1 MSNDHPEN
9 RHQFEDRFAE
19 RVVDPDDYNRT
30 QRFKEIHQARQRVT
44 DYMAKFEDRMLDN
57 DRKHTPGTAPTFAH
71 EQLAFRVALY
81 IMELLPLLEKK
92 GGDDPYMSEHFSEA
106 SPVDDLQQFAFRS
119 GMLREH
125 TDKRRNKEDRKTS
138 TAVRVTTSLRV
149 FQIANKAY
157 ADLGM
162 DLEIAEE
169 DGDAGFD
176 YSDILEEGPPG
187 ERDAP
192 EIEGAASKEGITDE

>member
-1 MSNDHPEN
+1 MSEHTAPTDPQTADAVVTDPEDFN
-9 RHQFEDRFAE
+9 RQ
-19 RVVDPDDYNRT
+19 
-30 QRFKEIHQARQRVT
+30 QRFKEIHDARQRVT
-44 DYMAKFEDRMLDN
+44 GYMTKFEDRLLDAN
-57 DRKHTPGTAPTFAH
+57 RQHTPGTAPTWAH

-92 GGDDPYMSEHFSEA
+92 GGADPYMSDHFPES
-106 SPVDDLQQFAFRS
+106 SPVDDLQHFAFRS

-125 TDKRRNKEDRKTS
+125 TADRKKKTN

-157 ADLGM
+157 AELGM

-169 DGDAGFD
+169 EGDAGFD
-176 YSDILEEGPPG
+176 YSDVLEEGPPEG
-187 ERDAP
+187 DAP
-192 EIEGAASKEGITDE
+192 QLEADGSGNEGGSDE

>member
-1 MSNDHPEN
+1 MSSDRPEN
-9 RHQFEDRFAE
+9 GHQFEDRFAE
-19 RVVDPDDYNRT
+19 RVVDPEDYNRT

-44 DYMAKFEDRMLDN
+44 DYMAKIEDRLLGD
-57 DRKHTPGTAPTFAH
+57 DRNHKPGTAPTFAH

-81 IMELLPLLEKK
+81 IMEIEPLLSKK
-92 GGDDPYMSEHFSEA
+92 GGDDPYMSEHFPES
-106 SPVDDLQQFAFRS
+106 SPINDLRHFAYNS
-119 GMLREH
+119 GILREY
-125 TDKRRNKEDRKTS
+125 DDERNGGKTN
-138 TAVRVTTSLRV
+138 TAVRLTTSLRV

-157 ADLGM
+157 AELGM

-187 ERDAP
+187 DQDAP
-192 EIEGAASKEGITDE
+192 QIEDDEMDKAGGSNE

>member
-1 MSNDHPEN
+1 MSSDHPEN

-44 DYMAKFEDRMLDN
+44 DYVSKFEDRMLDN
-57 DRKHTPGTAPTFAH
+57 DRNHTPGTAPTFAH

-92 GGDDPYMSEHFSEA
+92 GGDDPYMSEYFPES
-106 SPVDDLQQFAFRS
+106 SPVDDLAQFAYNS

-125 TDKRRNKEDRKTS
+125 HDKRDDRKTN

-149 FQIANKAY
+149 FQIANRAY

-192 EIEGAASKEGITDE
+192 EIETAETDKTGVNDE

>member
-1 MSNDHPEN
+1 MSSEHPEN
-9 RHQFEDRFAE
+9 NDQFSGRFAE

-44 DYMAKFEDRMLDN
+44 DYMANFEDRVHHEG
-57 DRKHTPGTAPTFAH
+57 RKHTRGAAPSIVH

-92 GGDDPYMSEHFSEA
+92 GGDDPYMSDHFSEK
-106 SPVDDLQQFAFRS
+106 SPVDDLQQFAFSS
-119 GMLREH
+119 GMLR
-125 TDKRRNKEDRKTS
+125 DRHDTRDDSKTT

-162 DLEIAEE
+162 DLEIAEDE
-169 DGDAGFD
+169 GDAGFD

-187 ERDAP
+187 DRDAP
-192 EIEGAASKEGITDE
+192 QLEADGSGNEEASDE